1 MKNHIIR
8 EGTAEDLSFLRE
20 MLYEAVFWSPTQDR
34 IPIEELFRIPEISK
48 LLKDWSKRTGDFSLI
63 ATDEEGIAIGAAWYR
78 FFTKEDPG
86 FGFVDSSIPEL
97 GISMIKKH
105 RGKGIGKELM
115 IRILA
120 YARSEGIDKISLS
133 VDPNNYAFHLY
144 ESLGF
149 KKVSESGTSWTMLKE
164 LN

>member
-1 MKNHIIR
+1 MKKYIIR
-8 EGTAEDLSFLRE
+8 EGTTEDLAFLKK
-20 MLYEAVFWSPTQDR
+20 MVYEAVFWSPTQEKMT
-34 IPIEELFRIPEISK
+34 IEELFRVPEISK
-48 LLKDWSKRTGDFSLI
+48 LLKDWPNRIGDFSLI

-86 FGFVDSSIPEL
+86 YGFVDSSIPEL
-97 GISMIKKH
+97 GIAMIKKH

-149 KKVSESGTSWTMLKE
+149 KKVSESGTSWTMVKE